1 MPLIGATYRQN
12 LLDTLIS
19 RGLIE
24 RSPHYVLS
32 MSDYIYNMFD
42 IMPHELPSKVG
53 FPYVT
58 IMVYNPTLTGGKV
71 PTFSEAAPF
80 TDYSNLLMYAIQ
92 KGEHIDKV
100 DLSHLVDLF
109 TDRKR
114 KLM

>member
-80 TDYSNLLMYAIQ
+80 LQIIQIYLCMPFKRENTLIKLTCLTWLTFLLIE
-92 KGEHIDKV
+92 KE
-100 DLSHLVDLF
+100 S
-109 TDRKR
+109 
-114 KLM
+114 